1 MPIILSIKIQSY
13 YFFMAQQNKV
23 KKTSN
28 FRLTLVDDKTHK
40 HLWSAHFTK
49 VGFIVAIISALVMLS
64 AAVFC
69 VVAYT
74 PVRTFIPGYPDAHSK
89 RAAIQNAIRID
100 SLENVIY
107 RWELYSENLRRVVEG
122 QEPLKIDSLINAAQA
137 SRTATADAEDLL
149 SKDSLLREVVREEE
163 EFGISARNKRDLP
176 IEGLH
181 FFTPL
186 KGVVSQGYDANI
198 HPYIDITAPAG
209 SVVKAT
215 LDGTVIFSGWSEEAG
230 NTIQIQH
237 ESDIVSIYKH
247 NEKLLKKVGEKVTA
261 GAPIALVG
269 NTGDISTGTHLHFEL
284 WHKGETVDPTL
295 YIKF

>member
-1 MPIILSIKIQSY
+1 
-13 YFFMAQQNKV
+13 MAQQNKV
-23 KKTSN
+23 KKTRN

-137 SRTATADAEDLL
+137 SRTATADAADLL

-284 WHKGETVDPTL
+284 WHKGGTVDPTL

>member
-1 MPIILSIKIQSY
+1 
-13 YFFMAQQNKV
+13 MAQHNKE
-23 KKTSN
+23 KKTKN
-28 FRLTLVDDKTHK
+28 FRLTLADDKSHK
-40 HLWSAHFTK
+40 HLWTAHFTK
-49 VGFIVAIISALVMLS
+49 VSFIVTIISALVMFS
-64 AAVFC
+64 SVC
-69 VVAYT
+69 YCIIAYT
-74 PVRTFIPGYPDAHSK
+74 PLRTFIPGYPDAHSK

-107 RWELYSENLRRVVEG
+107 RWELYSENLKRVVEG
-122 QEPLKIDSLINAAQA
+122 QEPLKIDSLIKVAQQTNKAKTNAI
-137 SRTATADAEDLL
+137 DLAK
-149 SKDSLLREVVREEE
+149 KDSILRETVKEEE
-163 EFGISARNKRDLP
+163 EFGISARNKRELP

-186 KGVVSQGYDANI
+186 KGVVSQGYDPNI
-198 HPYIDITAPAG
+198 HPYIDVTAPAG

-215 LDGTVIFSGWSEEAG
+215 LDGTVIFAGWSDEAG

-247 NEKLLKKVGEKVTA
+247 NEKLLKKVGDKVTA
-261 GAPIALVG
+261 GAPVALIG
-269 NTGDISTGTHLHFEL
+269 NTGEDTTGTHLHFEL

>member
-23 KKTSN
+23 KKTRN

-40 HLWSAHFTK
+40 HLWSAHFSK

-137 SRTATADAEDLL
+137 SRTATADAADLL

>member
-1 MPIILSIKIQSY
+1 
-13 YFFMAQQNKV
+13 MAQQNKV
-23 KKTSN
+23 KKTRN

-40 HLWSAHFTK
+40 HLWSAHFSK

-122 QEPLKIDSLINAAQA
+122 QETLKIDSLINAAQA
-137 SRTATADAEDLL
+137 SRTATADAADLL

-284 WHKGETVDPTL
+284 WHKGETVDPSL

>member
-1 MPIILSIKIQSY
+1 
-13 YFFMAQQNKV
+13 MAQQNKE
-23 KKTSN
+23 KKTRN

-40 HLWSAHFTK
+40 HLWTAHFTRIS
-49 VGFIVAIISALVMLS
+49 FIVSIISAVVMLS
-64 AAVFC
+64 AAVYC
-69 VVAYT
+69 VIAYT

-122 QEPLKIDSLINAAQA
+122 REPLKIDSLVNAAQA
-137 SRTATADAEDLL
+137 ARESRADAAELL
-149 SKDSLLREVVREEE
+149 RRDSLLRESVREEE
-163 EFGISARNKRDLP
+163 EFGISARAKRDLP

-181 FFTPL
+181 FFTPI
-186 KGVVSQGYDANI
+186 KGVISQGYDANI
-198 HPYIDITAPAG
+198 HPYIDLTAPEG
-209 SVVKAT
+209 SVVKAVM
-215 LDGTVIFSGWSEEAG
+215 DGTVIFAGWSEEAG

-261 GAPIALVG
+261 GSPIALVG
-269 NTGDISTGTHLHFEL
+269 NTGSQTTGAHLHFEL

>member
-1 MPIILSIKIQSY
+1 M
-13 YFFMAQQNKV
+13 F
-23 KKTSN
+23 
-28 FRLTLVDDKTHK
+28 
-40 HLWSAHFTK
+40 
-49 VGFIVAIISALVMLS
+49 S

-69 VVAYT
+69 VIAYT
-74 PVRTFIPGYPDAHSK
+74 PMRTFIPGYPDAHSK

-107 RWELYSENLRRVVEG
+107 RWELYSENLKRVVEG
-122 QEPLKIDSLINAAQA
+122 KEPLKIDSLIYAAQTERA
-137 SRTATADAEDLL
+137 AKADAAELARQ
-149 SKDSLLREVVREEE
+149 DSILRETVKEEE
-163 EFGISARNKRDLP
+163 EFGISARSKRDLP

-186 KGVVSQGYDANI
+186 KGVVSQGYDQNI

-209 SVVKAT
+209 SVVKST
-215 LDGTVIFSGWSEEAG
+215 LDGTVIFAGWSEDAG

-247 NEKLLKKVGEKVTA
+247 NEKLLKKVGDKVTA
-261 GAPIALVG
+261 GSPIALIG
-269 NTGDISTGTHLHFEL
+269 NTGDNTTGTHLHFEL
-284 WHKGETVDPTL
+284 WHKGESVDPTL

>member
-1 MPIILSIKIQSY
+1 
-13 YFFMAQQNKV
+13 MAQQNKV
-23 KKTSN
+23 KKTRN

-69 VVAYT
+69 VMAYT

-137 SRTATADAEDLL
+137 SRTATADAADLL

-269 NTGDISTGTHLHFEL
+269 NTGDISTGPHLHFEL

>member
-1 MPIILSIKIQSY
+1 
-13 YFFMAQQNKV
+13 MAQQNKV

-137 SRTATADAEDLL
+137 SRAATADAADLL